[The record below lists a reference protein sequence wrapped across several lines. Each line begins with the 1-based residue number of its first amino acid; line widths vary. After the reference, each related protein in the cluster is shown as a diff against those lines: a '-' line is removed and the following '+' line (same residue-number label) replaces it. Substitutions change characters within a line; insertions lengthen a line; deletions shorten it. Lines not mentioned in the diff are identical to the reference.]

1 VEGLVHWN
9 GGKVGEHSESEIL
22 DMAIPFL
29 TFFWIDVVELD
40 KTAMLSL
47 SKHYA
52 VVRLGRPH

>member
-1 VEGLVHWN
+1 M
-9 GGKVGEHSESEIL
+9 GEHSESEIL

-29 TFFWIDVVELD
+29 TLFWIDVVELD